1 MHEHPFRSHP
11 SLPSRARST
20 TAIEHWSLVLA
31 VTVTAV
37 IAWLVPFEPDR
48 LTATIDNPTDHT
60 LYISASTPDDPTSTF
75 VMTAAPRSTT
85 SMPDV
90 IDRGDSWVLRLRT
103 VGAPAG
109 QLDVSRS
116 DLEGGS
122 VVIPL
127 SINEEL
133 AAAGVPTDV
142 EVTGSNP

>member
-1 MHEHPFRSHP
+1 MTSMT
-11 SLPSRARST
+11 RST
-20 TAIEHWSLVLA
+20 AAIERWSLVLA
-31 VTVTAV
+31 VAVTAV
-37 IAWLVPFEPDR
+37 IAWIVPFEPDR
-48 LTATIDNPTDHT
+48 LTVTIDNPTDHT

-103 VGAPAG
+103 LGAAAG

-127 SINEEL
+127 SINQEL

-142 EVTGSNP
+142 ETAGSNP